1 MTRESKAARQPPV
14 DHPFFQ
20 PANPPWRGPVPG
32 RGGIAARLSSH
43 AEWTRRVASTIDI
56 RFPLSAAMPPPDP
69 STARPLAAPAPAA
82 PSPESVAPDS
92 PFHLALG
99 FVLLTGCLEAG
110 EFLKRG
116 LDLILPGNILGL
128 FLLLA
133 LLGARILPLRRVE
146 SAARWLLWLLPL
158 LFMPI
163 FTLALKDRGF
173 WLTQGRAVAGAV
185 AVGTLLLWAF
195 VGHLAQWLLN
205 PPRNGE
211 TTAPSAADDQPPRW
225 RETPDAMTG
234 DPTGRG
240 PGRPPCR
247 ALCLLPLPGFLGV
260 ARWPWDLGPSV
271 LAAVGWSLAT
281 VGVYFACRWVF
292 LRTRWPLLHPGL
304 TGILAMVALLECAG
318 RPYPQYERS
327 TEWIN
332 WLLGPAVVAMA
343 APIYQ
348 LRAMVRANAR
358 VLAVVIPL
366 GLAFAVV
373 STTLL
378 LAAGGRP
385 RPVVAAGALKSITT
399 PVSYRL
405 AVDAHVSKDAALAGT
420 LIAGMLGATVGP
432 ALLGWMRVRDERAL
446 GLALG
451 CTSHGIGVARALE
464 LGRTGGAFASLGMSG
479 TAMLGALLLPY
490 LLRRLVGVG

>member
-1 MTRESKAARQPPV
+1 MDKAGGIHDRQPV
-14 DHPFFQ
+14 
-20 PANPPWRGPVPG
+20 
-32 RGGIAARLSSH
+32 SS
-43 AEWTRRVASTIDI
+43 
-56 RFPLSAAMPPPDP
+56 LSAAMPPPDP

-92 PFHLALG
+92 PLHLALG

-110 EFLKRG
+110 EFLKQR

-133 LLGARILPLRRVE
+133 LLGARILPLRWVE

-195 VGHLAQWLLN
+195 VGHLAQWLLR
-205 PPRNGE
+205 PPRNSE
-211 TTAPSAADDQPPRW
+211 MAASSTTNDQPPR
-225 RETPDAMTG
+225 RETPGATTSDRTAG
-234 DPTGRG
+234 GL
-240 PGRPPCR
+240 GRPWCR
-247 ALCLLPLPGFLGV
+247 ALCLLPLPGFLG
-260 ARWPWDLGPSV
+260 AGRWSWNLGPAV
-271 LAAVGWSLAT
+271 LAVVGWSLVT
-281 VGVYFACRWVF
+281 IGVYFACRWVF

-304 TGILAMVALLECAG
+304 TGILAMVVILEYAG
-318 RPYPQYERS
+318 RPYPQYERA

-343 APIYQ
+343 VPIYQ

-366 GLAFAVV
+366 GLGFAVV

-405 AVDAHVSKDAALAGT
+405 AVDAHVSRDAALAGT

-479 TAMLGALLLPY
+479 TAMFGALLLPY
-490 LLRRLVGVG
+490 LLRRLVGGG

>member
-1 MTRESKAARQPPV
+1 
-14 DHPFFQ
+14 
-20 PANPPWRGPVPG
+20 
-32 RGGIAARLSSH
+32 
-43 AEWTRRVASTIDI
+43 
-56 RFPLSAAMPPPDP
+56 MPPLDP
-69 STARPLAAPAPAA
+69 STAPLPAAPAPAE

-99 FVLLTGCLEAG
+99 LVLLTGCLEAG
-110 EFLKRG
+110 GFLKRG

-133 LLGARILPLRRVE
+133 LLGTRIVPLRRVE

-195 VGHLAQWLLN
+195 VGHLAQWLL
-205 PPRNGE
+205 PPPKGGMPTVR
-211 TTAPSAADDQPPRW
+211 TAAGPLPPERRQAPAQVPQSRAIRSVARTWRQALCLVPLPGLLAVGCWDFGPSAA
-225 RETPDAMTG
+225 
-234 DPTGRG
+234 PT
-240 PGRPPCR
+240 
-247 ALCLLPLPGFLGV
+247 V
-260 ARWPWDLGPSV
+260 V
-271 LAAVGWSLAT
+271 WSLVT
-281 VGVYFACRWVF
+281 IGVYFACRWVF
-292 LRTRWPLLHPGL
+292 LRTRWSLLHPGL
-304 TGILAMVALLECAG
+304 TGILAMVVILENTG
-318 RPYPQYERS
+318 RSYPQYERS

-343 APIYQ
+343 VPIYQ
-348 LRAMVRANAR
+348 LRAVVRANAR
-358 VLAVVIPL
+358 VLALVIPL
-366 GLAFAVV
+366 GLGFAVA

-378 LAAGGRP
+378 LAAAGRP

-399 PVSYRL
+399 PVTYRL

-432 ALLGWMRVRDERAL
+432 VLLGWMRVRDERAL

-479 TAMLGALLLPY
+479 TAMLGALLLPH
-490 LLRRLVGVG
+490 LLRRIVGVG

>member
-1 MTRESKAARQPPV
+1 
-14 DHPFFQ
+14 
-20 PANPPWRGPVPG
+20 
-32 RGGIAARLSSH
+32 
-43 AEWTRRVASTIDI
+43 
-56 RFPLSAAMPPPDP
+56 MPPLDP
-69 STARPLAAPAPAA
+69 STAPLPAAPAPAA

-92 PFHLALG
+92 PSHLALG

-110 EFLKRG
+110 ELLKRG
-116 LDLILPGNILGL
+116 LNLILPGNILGL

-133 LLGARILPLRRVE
+133 LLGARIVPLRRVE

-173 WLTQGRAVAGAV
+173 WLTQGRTVAGAV
-185 AVGTLLLWAF
+185 AAGTLLLWAF
-195 VGHLAQWLLN
+195 VGHLAQWLL
-205 PPRNGE
+205 PPLKGGMPAVQK
-211 TTAPSAADDQPPRW
+211 TADPLPPEQRQDPAQVSEARTGGRVAGTW
-225 RETPDAMTG
+225 RQ
-234 DPTGRG
+234 
-240 PGRPPCR
+240 
-247 ALCLLPLPGFLGV
+247 ALYLVPLPGFLAVG
-260 ARWPWDLGPSV
+260 RWGFGPS
-271 LAAVGWSLAT
+271 AAPTVVWSLVT
-281 VGVYFACRWVF
+281 IGVYFACRWVF
-292 LRTRWPLLHPGL
+292 LRTRWSLLHPGL
-304 TGILAMVALLECAG
+304 TGILAMVVILESTG
-318 RPYPQYERS
+318 RAYPQYERS

-343 APIYQ
+343 VPIYQ
-348 LRAMVRANAR
+348 LRAVVRANAR

-366 GLAFAVV
+366 GLGFAVV

-399 PVSYRL
+399 PVTYRL
-405 AVDAHVSKDAALAGT
+405 AVDAHVSTDAALAGT
-420 LIAGMLGATVGP
+420 LIAGMLGATAGP
-432 ALLGWMRVRDERAL
+432 VLLGWMRVRDERAL

-490 LLRRLVGVG
+490 LLRRIVGVG